1 LINRKDAKVAKMT
14 RSRTA
19 DARRWTQI
27 LADGVLR
34 FHRIHLRV
42 SASIGVH
49 LRFWLGVLRDFAV
62 I

>member
-1 LINRKDAKVAKMT
+1 MNRKDAKVAKMT
-14 RSRTA
+14 RNRTA
-19 DARRWTQI
+19 DAHRWTQI

-34 FHRIHLRV
+34 FHRTHLRV

-49 LRFWLGVLRDFAV
+49 LRSWLGVLGDLAV

>member
-1 LINRKDAKVAKMT
+1 MNRKDAKVAKMT
-14 RSRTA
+14 RSSTA

-34 FHRIHLRV
+34 FHHIYLCV

-49 LRFWLGVLRDFAV
+49 LRSWLGVVGDLAV

>member
-1 LINRKDAKVAKMT
+1 MNRHDAKDAKMT
-14 RSRTA
+14 RSGTA
-19 DARRWTQI
+19 DERRWTQI

-49 LRFWLGVLRDFAV
+49 LRSWLGVLGDLA
-62 I
+62 II